1 MDYGMIAAA
10 ELKGRGRDGGAFLV
24 DLRLPEEYRVEHIPG
39 AVNIPYSRLKDC
51 RSLPRDL
58 LLILYCERGA
68 VSMVAARE
76 LAARGYRVK
85 TLIGGI
91 RAWRQLEGR

>member
-10 ELKGRGRDGGAFLV
+10 ELKGYGRDGGAFLV

-39 AVNIPYSRLKDC
+39 AVNIPYNRLRDC
-51 RSLPRDL
+51 RSLPKDL

-91 RAWRQLEGR
+91 HAWRQLEGR